1 MLLIN
6 TARRFPKTA
15 ILWEEAEEDA
25 ESIKGNT
32 INNIK
37 DMDAQD
43 NNSKCPS
50 VGSVL
55 IVLSIISSAI
65 LQTIVGTLTTVV
77 IDSAL
82 SNSSFNG
89 GIQ

>member
-43 NNSKCPS
+43 NSSKCPS
-50 VGSVL
+50 AGSVL
-55 IVLSIISSAI
+55 IVLSILITAI

-77 IDSAL
+77 IDSAI
-82 SNSSFNG
+82 SNSSING
-89 GIQ
+89 GIE